1 MSIIRVPSIT
11 SKVLVRLNEVMDKLE
26 DNEQD
31 SIEVIMSALDDIEE
45 RLDWFVLIKI
55 YQTIRYYTVRP
66 YESFIRPRQ
75 AAHNT

>member
-31 SIEVIMSALDDIEE
+31 SIEIIMSALDDIEE
-45 RLDWFVLIKI
+45 RLD
-55 YQTIRYYTVRP
+55 
-66 YESFIRPRQ
+66 
-75 AAHNT
+75 